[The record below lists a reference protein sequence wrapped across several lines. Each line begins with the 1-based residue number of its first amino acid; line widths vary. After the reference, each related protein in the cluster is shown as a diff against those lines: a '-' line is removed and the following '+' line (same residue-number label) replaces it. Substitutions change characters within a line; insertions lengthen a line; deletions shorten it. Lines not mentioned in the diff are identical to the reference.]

1 MAFRSYGSTEHPSI
15 TGSRWDAPKSKRLYT
30 DGCPLSGVE
39 VRLAQDG
46 QILSRGP
53 DLCLGYTA
61 KVAGTERGVK
71 EPEPVFSALYGE
83 PFFPRPHATYINLFM
98 EKLRKHQVPV
108 WLVNTGWTGGKYGV
122 GKRIDIPVTRAI
134 IRAIQTGEWNQ
145 AASQTNPVFGSEVP
159 TTCSGVP
166 ATILDPAATW
176 TDQTAF
182 EQDQRALA
190 KFFIERA
197 AKLGLPTEVM
207 AQIPKV

>member
-1 MAFRSYGSTEHPSI
+1 MLPPVARLSPEQAAFHYS
-15 TGSRWDAPKSKRLYT
+15 
-30 DGCPLSGVE
+30 
-39 VRLAQDG
+39 
-46 QILSRGP
+46 
-53 DLCLGYTA
+53 LGYTA

-98 EKLRKHQVPV
+98 EKLRQHQVPV

-134 IRAIQTGEWNQ
+134 IRAIQSGELNQ
-145 AASQTNPVFGSEVP
+145 AAFRTNPVFGFEVP
-159 TTCSGVP
+159 TTCPGVP
-166 ATILDPAATW
+166 ATILDPASTW
-176 TDQTAF
+176 KDQTAF

-190 KFFIERA
+190 NFFIERA
-197 AKLGLPTEVM
+197 AKLSLPSEVL

>member
-1 MAFRSYGSTEHPSI
+1 
-15 TGSRWDAPKSKRLYT
+15 L
-30 DGCPLSGVE
+30 
-39 VRLAQDG
+39 
-46 QILSRGP
+46 
-53 DLCLGYTA
+53 
-61 KVAGTERGVK
+61 
-71 EPEPVFSALYGE
+71 
-83 PFFPRPHATYINLFM
+83 
-98 EKLRKHQVPV
+98 
-108 WLVNTGWTGGKYGV
+108 
-122 GKRIDIPVTRAI
+122 
-134 IRAIQTGEWNQ
+134 NQ
-145 AASQTNPVFGSEVP
+145 AAFKTNPVFGFEVP